1 MTQEKQYPAGWLV
14 TEQYHPEEHLMAVR
28 RGADPNYLNVAQRL
42 VWFIRDQRAMI
53 AAGLAT
59 TSFIVNVEQV
69 TLDREHGFAEFR
81 AFVRDVLGNEATEV
95 GSESVKDFPDFIEK
109 AATKAKGR
117 ALAALGYG
125 TAFAPELD
133 EGERIVDTPRQ
144 PQRPP
149 QQPQRPQPQ
158 PQRPPLQ
165 TVKPQEGEPPA
176 SSEQMAS
183 IRKLCAAL
191 GREEPDPQ
199 ALTFAGA
206 GALIRQM
213 SKEYNQQRRGG
224 QSA

>member
-1 MTQEKQYPAGWLV
+1 MTEAKQYPAGWLV
-14 TEQYHPEEHLMAVR
+14 TEQYHPEQNLMAIR
-28 RGADPNYLNVAQRL
+28 KGADPNYLNVAQRL
-42 VWFIRDQRAMI
+42 VWFIRDQRQMI

-81 AFVRDVLGNEATEV
+81 AYVRDVLGNEATEV
-95 GSESVKDFPDFIEK
+95 GSESVKDFSDFIEK

-125 TAFAPELD
+125 TQFAPELD
-133 EGERIVDTPRQ
+133 EGERIVDTPPQ

-165 TVKPQEGEPPA
+165 TVKPQEGEPMA
-176 SSEQMAS
+176 NESQMTS
-183 IRKLCAAL
+183 LRKLSAAL
-191 GREEPDPQ
+191 GLSEPEGPLSFKVASD
-199 ALTFAGA
+199 
-206 GALIRQM
+206 LIR
-213 SKEYNQQRRGG
+213 EYSRRYNEARRQGG